1 VTIFAMQRLDLGK
14 DSSGRDLVINRRTK
28 AMLDIVEEKIN
39 RRLVVVQGSYMAG
52 TGAKKSAKTHNGGG
66 VVDIRTRD
74 QTVSQ
79 VKETVLELRKIG
91 FAAWRRTKAQGFDD
105 HIHAVAIGDPELDP
119 SAVRQVKAYQNG
131 KNGLKSGGKDDGPRV
146 KFEVFPVFST
156 DPGEDDVTP
165 EEAKA
170 AFREVLAERRI
181 RLDWNN
187 QDVSFFEALS
197 FIHFNAADG
206 SFVGEVPATSNRQD
220 RRGTPTSAKAMSNAV
235 AGLSMAVKEAG
246 REIGLTPAQI
256 DALAASVA
264 AKVRP

>member
-1 VTIFAMQRLDLGK
+1 MQRLDLGK

-28 AMLDIVEEKIN
+28 AMLDIVEERIN
-39 RRLVVVQGSYMAG
+39 RKLVIVQGSYMTG
-52 TGAKKSAKTHNGGG
+52 TSAKKSATTHNGGG

-74 QTVSQ
+74 QTASQ
-79 VKETVLELRKIG
+79 VKEAVLELRKIG
-91 FAAWRRTKAQGFDD
+91 FAAWHRTKAQGFDD

-146 KFEVFPVFST
+146 RFEVFPVFST
-156 DPGEDDVTP
+156 EPVAEEDDMTP

-170 AFREVLAERRI
+170 ALREVLAERRI
-181 RLDWNN
+181 RLDW
-187 QDVSFFEALS
+187 DGSDHSFYEALS

-206 SFVGEVPATSNRQD
+206 SFVGDIPASSIREN
-220 RRGTPTSAKAMSNAV
+220 RRGTPTSAKAISNAV
-235 AGLSMAVKEAG
+235 AGLNKAVTEAG
-246 REIGLTPAQI
+246 REIGLTPEQI